1 MRLHITPLLR
11 IDLVTE
17 RWECRACGQ
26 PLCSARENYKCGLL
40 MHVGEAEPE
49 PAPGVAARGGPALCL
64 LYEYF
69 CPGCGTRI
77 EAELQAPGHLPCHD
91 IELDLDALQREGA
104 AARPAAPGPQET
116 GP

>member
-1 MRLHITPLLR
+1 MRLHITPALR
-11 IDLVTE
+11 IDLTTE

-26 PLCSARENYKCGLL
+26 PLASARENYKCGLL
-40 MHVGEAEPE
+40 LHVGEA
-49 PAPGVAARGGPALCL
+49 APGAGEVRPAGPALCL

-91 IELDLDALQREGA
+91 IELDLDALQRLA
-104 AARPAAPGPQET
+104 AARPSEVGGPQET
-116 GP
+116 GA